1 MQKHAEAIRKLWSEI
16 TPEAIAEGERW
27 YPNARSLVFEW
38 SMEYGMAEEA
48 VAGVVAALSQRC
60 HWRTNLERARAVL
73 DGEDFPGGLGRA
85 AAKAVAIRD
94 GADPET
100 TLGHKAWKVKA
111 FYHALL
117 GDDDA
122 AVIDTWMLTALDW
135 PLAGYSRLQYEKLAG
150 IIAAEAEAAGL
161 KTTHFQAALWC
172 LVRGRSE

>member
-1 MQKHAEAIRKLWSEI
+1 MQQHAEAIRKLWSEI

-38 SMEYGMAEEA
+38 SMEYGMTEEA

-60 HWRTNLERARAVL
+60 HWRTNLERARECL
-73 DGEDFPGGLGRA
+73 NGEWPGGLPAA

-100 TLGHKAWKVKA
+100 TLGPKAWKVRA
-111 FYHALL
+111 FYRALL

-122 AVIDTWMLTALDW
+122 AVVDTWMLTALDW
-135 PLAGYSRLQYEKLAG
+135 PLPGYSRLQYERLAG
-150 IIAAEAEAAGL
+150 VLAAEAETVGL
-161 KTTHFQAALWC
+161 RTCHFQAALWC
-172 LVRGRSE
+172 LIRGRSE

>member
-1 MQKHAEAIRKLWSEI
+1 MQRHAEAVRKLWSEI
-16 TPEAIAEGERW
+16 TPEALADGAGW
-27 YPNARSLVFEW
+27 YPKARALVFEW
-38 SMEYGMAEEA
+38 SMEFGLTEEA

-60 HWRTNLERARAVL
+60 HWRTNLERAQAVL
-73 DGEDFPGGLGRA
+73 NGDDYPGGLGAA

-122 AVIDTWMLTALDW
+122 AVIDTWILTALDW
-135 PLAGYSRLQYEKLAG
+135 PRAGYSRLQYERLAG
-150 IIAAEAEAAGL
+150 VLAAEAETVGL
-161 KTTHFQAALWC
+161 KTCHFQAALWC
-172 LVRGRSE
+172 LIRGRSE